1 MNVVPLAVLWSSSCN
16 GCIGCDCIR
25 GLCCEVSGTPARP
38 CIHAS
43 CVLTCAHD
51 SWSAHVCRSRILSS
65 FGGYGMLPSIVLGAF
80 DTRGA
85 ADAAWSMCCVALC
98 GLCVL
103 VCVRLRIMS
112 ALVCERCLW
121 PPLASCGSWC
131 SALVLWVG
139 SQPLWNLMVLI
150 RWSYGSS

>member
-103 VCVRLRIMS
+103 VCVRLLHHVCARLRAMS
-112 ALVCERCLW
+112 MASSGLLW
-121 PPLASCGSWC
+121 
-131 SALVLWVG
+131 
-139 SQPLWNLMVLI
+139 LMVFSSSAMGGQSASLELN
-150 RWSYGSS
+150 GSH